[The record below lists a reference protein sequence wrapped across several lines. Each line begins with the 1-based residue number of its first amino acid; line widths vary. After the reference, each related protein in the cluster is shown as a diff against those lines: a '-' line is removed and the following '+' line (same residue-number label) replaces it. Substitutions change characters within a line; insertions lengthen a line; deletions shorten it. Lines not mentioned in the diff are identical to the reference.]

1 MMKSFMWITLLLT
14 VISLVGCARITPT
27 PLPATEE
34 IELPPPT
41 DIVTPSPIPIS
52 ITVPTLPDTPTPNPN
67 SETFAYGP
75 KDFPENIN
83 PLTGMEVADL
93 ELLDRRPL
101 SVKVQLF
108 PRGQRPPWGV
118 NTADLVFD
126 YYQNNGLTR
135 LNSVFYGKD
144 AEVVGPIRS
153 ARLFDANVVQMYKA
167 ILAFGG
173 ADSRILKK
181 FYGYDFADRMVLE
194 GNQKCPPMCRI
205 DPESFNYLVT
215 NTAELTKY
223 ADENGIPNEPQDLT
237 GMSFNSQVP
246 SGGQSSQQIFTRY
259 SISSYDRWDYDP
271 SSGRYLR
278 FQDTQE
284 AHTEAEEVYAP
295 LTDQLSNSQISTDN
309 VVIIFAVTE
318 FVYRSQSG
326 NSEIVDIEL
335 DGSGDAL
342 AFRDGQVFQ
351 VKWNRPKKDS
361 VLYLTFQDG
370 SLYPYKPG
378 TTWYQVLGKSSQVEQ
393 RGEGVYR
400 IVFNTP

>member
-1 MMKSFMWITLLLT
+1 MKFLTWIIFLST
-14 VISLVGCARITPT
+14 VISVVGCARVAPT

-34 IELPPPT
+34 FELPTPT
-41 DIVTPSPIPIS
+41 EALTPSPIPIS
-52 ITVPTLPDTPTPNPN
+52 ITVPSITDSPTITENPT
-67 SETFAYGP
+67 SIAYGP

-83 PLTGMEVADL
+83 PLTGLEVADL
-93 ELLDRRPL
+93 ELLNRRPI

-118 NTADLVFD
+118 NNADIVFD

-135 LNSVFYGKD
+135 LNAVFYGKD
-144 AEVVGPIRS
+144 AEIVGPIRS
-153 ARLFDANVVQMYKA
+153 ARLFDANVLQMYKA

-173 ADSRILKK
+173 ADPRILSK
-181 FYGYDFADRMVLE
+181 FRGYDFADRMIFE
-194 GNQKCPPMCRI
+194 GYQNCPPMCRV
-205 DPESFNYLVT
+205 DPEGFNFLVT
-215 NTAELTKY
+215 DTAELSKY
-223 ADENGIPNEPQDLT
+223 ATEKGIPNERQNLD
-237 GMSFNSQVP
+237 GMSFNAQVP
-246 SGGQSSQQIFTRY
+246 QGGQPSHQIYTRY

-284 AHTEAEEVYAP
+284 AHAEAEEVYGP
-295 LTDQLSNSQISTDN
+295 LTDQLSNSQIVTDN
-309 VVIIFAVTE
+309 LVIIFAITE

-326 NSEIVDIEL
+326 SSEIVDVEL
-335 DGSGDAL
+335 EDSGDAL

-370 SLYPYKPG
+370 SLYPYKSG
-378 TTWYQVLGKSSQVEQ
+378 TTWYQILGKTSKIEQ

>member
-1 MMKSFMWITLLLT
+1 MKSFTWIIFLST
-14 VISLVGCARITPT
+14 VIFVVGCARITPT

-41 DIVTPSPIPIS
+41 EAVTPSPIPIT
-52 ITVPTLPDTPTPNPN
+52 ITVPSVTDSPTIIANPT
-67 SETFAYGP
+67 SVAYGP

-83 PLTGMEVADL
+83 PLTGLEVDDL
-93 ELLDRRPL
+93 ELLNRRPV

-118 NTADLVFD
+118 NSADLVFD

-135 LNSVFYGKD
+135 LNAVFYGKN
-144 AEVVGPIRS
+144 AEIVGPIRS
-153 ARLFDANVVQMYKA
+153 ARLFDANVLQMYKA

-173 ADSRILKK
+173 ADPRILSK
-181 FYGYDFADRMVLE
+181 FRGYDFADRMIFE
-194 GNQKCPPMCRI
+194 GYQNCPPMCRV
-205 DPESFNYLVT
+205 DPEGFNYLVT
-215 NTAELTKY
+215 NTAELSKY
-223 ADENGIPNEPQDLT
+223 ATEKGIPNERQNLN
-237 GMSFNSQVP
+237 GMSFNAQVP
-246 SGGQSSQQIFTRY
+246 EGGQSSQQIYTRY

-284 AHTEAEEVYAP
+284 AHVEAEEVFGP
-295 LTDQLSNSQISTDN
+295 LTDQLSNSQIATDN
-309 VVIIFAVTE
+309 LVIIFAITE

-326 NSEIVDIEL
+326 NSEIVDVEL
-335 DGSGDAL
+335 DGNGDAL

-378 TTWYQVLGKSSQVEQ
+378 TTWYQILGKTSKVEQ